1 MKGNKIVLD
10 LEFTPLRDPD
20 LQAVAGNE
28 IIEIGAVKLDEENRK
43 LDSFQTYVK
52 PQYSDIPYRITQIT
66 GITKKTVEK
75 APQYAEAMEQFADWI
90 GSDVRSRFY
99 TWSTSDQ
106 NVILRE
112 ADLKEFPLHDMF
124 YAHWVDLQ
132 RIHQRMYG

>member
-66 GITKKTVEK
+66 GITKKQWKKHRSMPRRWNSLRTGSAAMCAAGSIPG
-75 APQYAEAMEQFADWI
+75 APAI
-90 GSDVRSRFY
+90 R
-99 TWSTSDQ
+99 T
-106 NVILRE
+106 
-112 ADLKEFPLHDMF
+112 
-124 YAHWVDLQ
+124 
-132 RIHQRMYG
+132 